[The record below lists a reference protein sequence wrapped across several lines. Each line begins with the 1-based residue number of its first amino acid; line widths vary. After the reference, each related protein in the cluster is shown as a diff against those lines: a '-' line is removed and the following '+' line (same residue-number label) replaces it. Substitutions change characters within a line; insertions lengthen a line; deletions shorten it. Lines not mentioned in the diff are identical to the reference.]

1 MNPWSQTYT
10 IDVHMN
16 IDRVCD
22 AGLGQLADVC
32 GPALRQHVAP
42 RSTKEH
48 AVLASAQSGATVFT
62 ACLALFRDYPL
73 AVRRHYAEHRYGSM
87 VMMNRDGGAARFFV
101 LIMERDDLFAIRP
114 WDRRD
119 WARVEIHPREPV
131 DDSVRRL
138 ISSSVPMLR
147 DGALLG
153 WVAGQQVR
161 AVLAAHGRLPE
172 PWDDASV
179 VPGALVM
186 PRVGTLPAERPP
198 LTGRPLDDERL
209 WEYVARGQLTDL
221 TPLISG
227 QPRRVFWVPG
237 VDEVGGRRVGR
248 LVVTERLQS
257 DDAWL
262 PAGVY
267 ADRWAPREES
277 APLTASQLLAL
288 PGVTDLSRSCERR
301 QLLGV

>member
-1 MNPWSQTYT
+1 
-10 IDVHMN
+10 MN

>member
-1 MNPWSQTYT
+1 MYMINVHRNMNF
-10 IDVHMN
+10 
-16 IDRVCD
+16 VCF

-32 GPALRQHVAP
+32 PSALRQHVALT
-42 RSTKEH
+42 SSKEH
-48 AVLASAQSGATVFT
+48 AVLASAQSGETVFT
-62 ACLALFRDYPL
+62 GCLRLFRDYPL

-87 VMMNRDGGAARFFV
+87 VMVSRDTGKAHFFV

-119 WARVEIHPREPV
+119 WARAEIRPREPV
-131 DDSVRRL
+131 DDGVRQL
-138 ISSSVPMLR
+138 IGSAVPVLR

-153 WVAGQQVR
+153 WVVDHQVR

-186 PRVGTLPAERPP
+186 PRVGSQPAERPP
-198 LTGRPLDDERL
+198 LTGRPLDDEGL

-221 TPLISG
+221 TPLVSR
-227 QPRRVFWVPG
+227 QPGRVFWVPG

-248 LVVTERLQS
+248 LVVTERLRS
-257 DDAWL
+257 EDSWL

-267 ADRWAPREES
+267 ADRSAPRE
-277 APLTASQLLAL
+277 ATTPLTASQLLAL
-288 PGVTDLSRSCERR
+288 PGATDLSRSGERR
-301 QLLGV
+301 YLLGV

>member
-1 MNPWSQTYT
+1 MYM
-10 IDVHMN
+10 IDVRMN
-16 IDRVCD
+16 SSHVRI

-32 GPALRQHVAP
+32 QRALRQHVALT
-42 RSTKEH
+42 STKEH
-48 AVLASAQSGATVFT
+48 AVLAHAPSGETVFA
-62 ACLALFRDYPL
+62 ACLRLFHSYPL

-87 VMMNRDGGAARFFV
+87 VMMSRDAGTASFFV

-119 WARVEIHPREPV
+119 WARVEIRPRGPV
-131 DDSVRRL
+131 DDEVRRL
-138 ISSSVPMLR
+138 IGSGVPVLR
-147 DGALLG
+147 DGVLLG

-179 VPGALVM
+179 VPGTLVM
-186 PRVGTLPAERPP
+186 PRVGSQPAERPP

-209 WEYVARGQLTDL
+209 WDYVARGQLTDL
-221 TPLISG
+221 TPLVSR
-227 QPRRVFWVPG
+227 QARRVFWVPG

-248 LVVTERLQS
+248 LVVTERLHS

-267 ADRWAPREES
+267 ADRWAPREETT
-277 APLTASQLLAL
+277 PLTASQLLAL
-288 PGVTDLSRSCERR
+288 PGVTDLSRSCER
-301 QLLGV
+301 QYLLGV

>member
-1 MNPWSQTYT
+1 
-10 IDVHMN
+10 MN

-119 WARVEIHPREPV
+119 WARVEIRPREPV
-131 DDSVRRL
+131 DDGVRRL
-138 ISSSVPMLR
+138 IDSSVPMLR

>member
-1 MNPWSQTYT
+1 MYLTPDYVTWPMSAP
-10 IDVHMN
+10 
-16 IDRVCD
+16 C
-22 AGLGQLADVC
+22 
-32 GPALRQHVAP
+32 ALRQHVSLT
-42 RSTKEH
+42 STKER
-48 AVLASAQSGATVFT
+48 AVLAHAQSGETVFA
-62 ACLALFRDYPL
+62 ACLRLFHSYPL

-87 VMMNRDGGAARFFV
+87 VMMSRDAGTAHFFV

-119 WARVEIHPREPV
+119 WARVEIRPREPV
-131 DDSVRRL
+131 DDGVRQL
-138 ISSSVPMLR
+138 IGSADPVLR

-153 WVAGQQVR
+153 WVVDHQVR

-186 PRVGTLPAERPP
+186 PRVGSQPDERPP
-198 LTGRPLDDERL
+198 LTGRPLDDGRL

-221 TPLISG
+221 TPLVSRQAG
-227 QPRRVFWVPG
+227 RVFWVPG

-248 LVVTERLQS
+248 LVVTERLRS
-257 DDAWL
+257 DDSWL

-267 ADRWAPREES
+267 ADRRAPRES
-277 APLTASQLLAL
+277 ATPLTASQLLAL
-288 PGVTDLSRSCERR
+288 PGATDLSRSSERR
-301 QLLGV
+301 HLLGV